1 MSPDYNPLSNNGS
14 KSSFRCREE
23 GENGTKTILTTTNG
37 IGSGFRFRSPSKPP
51 PPPPPSQENNNTN
64 HYNHSSSSNNNN
76 TTTTASASP
85 LSDNNSL
92 GNVRGGDVLLQ
103 LQWGH
108 KKRARLSRTE
118 IRSLTVNDDSSSS
131 SSFHRR
137 AGSSFI
143 DKPPAPPPHSHSH
156 PVNAISTSGR
166 PSNLRTKDSSGFVN
180 NRNIEDRSA
189 AANGSTS
196 RNAAGDSSRGVSR
209 SAAGKGSPHSSEKFD
224 KKIRKDEKTTNGSVT
239 RADSAAT
246 TTPVQSELE
255 TRARVVAAAAGGAS
269 NTVVSVSVA
278 EKVNVEVIEWPKIY
292 IALSRKEKEDD
303 FLAMKGTKLPH
314 RPKKR
319 AKNIDRTLQYC
330 FPGMWLSD
338 LTKGRY
344 EVREKKSVKKKKRRG
359 LKGMESMESDS
370 E

>member
-23 GENGTKTILTTTNG
+23 GESGTKTILTTTNG
-37 IGSGFRFRSPSKPP
+37 IGGGFRFRSPSKPP
-51 PPPPPSQENNNTN
+51 SQENSNTN
-64 HYNHSSSSNNNN
+64 HYNTTNNNS
-76 TTTTASASP
+76 TTTTASP
-85 LSDNNSL
+85 LRDNNNHHLSS
-92 GNVRGGDVLLQ
+92 GRGGGGGDVLLQ

-137 AGSSFI
+137 AGAGSPFI
-143 DKPPAPPPHSHSH
+143 DKPPPPPPHSHPS
-156 PVNAISTSGR
+156 NATSTSTR
-166 PSNLRTKDSSGFVN
+166 PFNLRTKDSSGFIN
-180 NRNIEDRSA
+180 NRNTEDRSA
-189 AANGSTS
+189 AANGS
-196 RNAAGDSSRGVSR
+196 GDSSRGVSR
-209 SAAGKGSPHSSEKFD
+209 SAVVGKGSPHSSEKFD
-224 KKIRKDEKTTNGSVT
+224 KKIRKDDKTTNGSTIT

-246 TTPVQSELE
+246 TTPVQSEQE
-255 TRARVVAAAAGGAS
+255 TRAGVVAAAAAGTS
-269 NTVVSVSVA
+269 NTLVSVSFA

-292 IALSRKEKEDD
+292 VALSRKEKEDD

-330 FPGMWLSD
+330 FPGMWLAD
-338 LTKGRY
+338 LTKSRY